1 MRRVL
6 LTTVL
11 SAVGVWHA
19 ALAADDVVF
28 KGVCDASAG
37 WPLDDD
43 QKLIAIGED
52 EHDVLLVY
60 ATSGGNAE
68 DRVDVDPVLRQD
80 HPKKEADIEAVAG
93 LGCRLY
99 WITGHGRND
108 DGEAKP
114 DRRRVLATSQAL
126 VPEGEP
132 VTGLAEALRADGF
145 ADAIGSDDQ
154 DREDLAAERNGLNI
168 EALAAAP
175 PGIGVS
181 GALLIGLR
189 NPLAAGARA
198 IVVPFL
204 NPAEAVD
211 TGAPPRL
218 GSPLALDLDGRG
230 LRDMVWSPAH
240 GAMLLLGG
248 AHDDAERFALFTWS
262 GDPSA
267 APALVTEIVGLH
279 AEAVV
284 AWPASRRVLLLSDD
298 GDRMMPATKAEC
310 EHGHLESGMC
320 PCKRLRGAA
329 AERKE
334 FRGRWLD
341 VP

>member
-6 LTTVL
+6 VTAVL
-11 SAVGVWHA
+11 SALGLCHA
-19 ALAADDVVF
+19 AIAADDIVF
-28 KGVCDASAG
+28 DGVCDASAG
-37 WPLDDD
+37 WPMDDD
-43 QKLIAIGED
+43 QRLIAVGED

-60 ATSGGNAE
+60 ATTGGNAQNA
-68 DRVDVDPVLRQD
+68 VDVDPALHQE
-80 HPKKEADIEAVAG
+80 HPKKEADFEAVAG
-93 LGCRLY
+93 LGGRLY

-114 DRRRVLATSQAL
+114 DRRRILATSLAL
-126 VPEGEP
+126 IPEGKAA
-132 VTGLAEALRADGF
+132 TGLTEALRADGF
-145 ADAIGSDDQ
+145 ADAIGPDDQ
-154 DREDLAAERNGLNI
+154 DLKDLAAERNGLNI

-175 PGIGVS
+175 PGTGTD
-181 GALLIGLR
+181 GTLLIGFR
-189 NPLAAGARA
+189 NPLGPGAGA

-204 NPAEAVD
+204 NPAAAVD
-211 TGAPPRL
+211 TGAPPML
-218 GSPLALDLDGRG
+218 GTPFALDLGGRG

-240 GAMLLLGG
+240 SAMLLLGG
-248 AHDDAERFALFTWS
+248 ATDDADRFALFTWS
-262 GDPSA
+262 GDTDA
-267 APALVTEIVGLH
+267 APVLVREISALH
-279 AEAVV
+279 AEAIV
-284 AWPASRRVLLLSDD
+284 AWPTSRRVLLLSDD

-310 EHGHLESGMC
+310 EKGHFEFGMC